1 MSEKIATMTDEEFD
15 DRMWEILEMAHKAEA
30 ERRGATFTFFCQ
42 SEAVDCTR
50 IFLHTNRGRFWSGI
64 NPYSREVHHLW
75 LPYDPP
81 DEDQDQAEFE
91 RWFNLIHPGVLQ
103 AAKRGLLH

>member
-30 ERRGATFTFFCQ
+30 ERRGASFTFYCQ
-42 SEAVDCTR
+42 SEAVVGTR
-50 IFLHTNRGRFWSGI
+50 IFSHTNRGRFWTGI
-64 NPYSREVHHLW
+64 NPDSREVHHLW

-91 RWFNLIHPGVLQ
+91 RWFNLIHPGALQ
-103 AAKRGLLH
+103 SAKRGLLQ